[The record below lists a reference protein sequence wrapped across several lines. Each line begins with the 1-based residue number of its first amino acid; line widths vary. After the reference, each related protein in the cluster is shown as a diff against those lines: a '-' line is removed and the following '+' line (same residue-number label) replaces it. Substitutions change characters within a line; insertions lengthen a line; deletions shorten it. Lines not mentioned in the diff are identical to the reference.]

1 MNDVVKDVSLHDGVQ
16 REETSDKSNMK
27 DGVFEARKGGIIASM
42 G

>member
-1 MNDVVKDVSLHDGVQ
+1 VNDAVKDVSLHGGMQ

-27 DGVFEARKGGIIASM
+27 GGVSEARKGGIIASM